1 MRAVLIEQTD
11 RFKEKASEMVR
22 EAEGQ
27 LTDFAKGAVR
37 MKTAIADAIEDS
49 MYTARRA
56 MKHGYRATEEIL
68 DDSTRRIKRDPL
80 RAVGLCFVAG
90 LAAGW
95 LLPRLRG

>member
-11 RFKEKASEMVR
+11 RFKEKASEMAR

-56 MKHGYRATEEIL
+56 MKHGYRATEDFL

-80 RAVGLCFVAG
+80 RAVGLSLVVGMAM
-90 LAAGW
+90 GW
-95 LLPRLRG
+95 LFTRRT